1 MTETLEHGYSAE
13 RCQQELSNEY
23 QHDRVKMGF
32 KNLCV
37 LVLWMKV
44 ASALKSE
51 LRYSV
56 LGKATRWCCFNCI
69 ISQGRPWF
77 HQIVRLIKAS
87 IKGLS
92 INDLSYLVLG
102 KATRGCCFNCII
114 AQGRSWF

>member
-1 MTETLEHGYSAE
+1 
-13 RCQQELSNEY
+13 
-23 QHDRVKMGF
+23 MGF

-37 LVLWMKV
+37 LVIWMKV

-51 LRYSV
+51 SRYSV
-56 LGKATRWCCFNCI
+56 LGKATA
-69 ISQGRPWF
+69 QGRPWF